1 MFLSWPTR
9 VLASRDSR
17 PLNVLFIIADDL
29 GKTSDLDFL
38 NCTYTLI
45 CYNFS
50 TIIGDGYMAGYND
63 VPWHNPD
70 IIAPYLDNIAKSGII
85 MENHYAQQICTPT
98 R

>member
-1 MFLSWPTR
+1 
-9 VLASRDSR
+9 
-17 PLNVLFIIADDL
+17 
-29 GKTSDLDFL
+29 
-38 NCTYTLI
+38 
-45 CYNFS
+45 
-50 TIIGDGYMAGYND
+50 MAGYND